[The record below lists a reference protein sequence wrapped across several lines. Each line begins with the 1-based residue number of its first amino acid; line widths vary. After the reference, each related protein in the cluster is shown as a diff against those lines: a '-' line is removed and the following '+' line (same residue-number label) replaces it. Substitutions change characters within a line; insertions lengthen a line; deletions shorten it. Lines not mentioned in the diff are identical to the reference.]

1 MSFDFISY
9 FSPVDTDWLEE
20 RYFSTH
26 SNFLA
31 SVIDIHRTQFPEL
44 EGKTLALLGVPES
57 PHFPQT
63 GIHTAPDALR
73 SCLYRLYR
81 TTAELQAV
89 DLGNLIPGETPE
101 DTYSALAEV
110 CRELQSMGLTPVVL
124 GGSRDLLFGQFRAFE
139 KNLHPIEL
147 LGIDARFHLGEAP
160 AHLGETPAEDEDA
173 IDPRNVLMR
182 IVTHKPSH
190 LFNYTNLGYQTYLNN
205 PDEVQ
210 MIGRLLFD
218 AMRLGDLR
226 AAPEEAEPAIRMAD
240 LMYVDASCIRLS
252 DMPGNPDSTPSG
264 LFGHELCQLTRYA
277 GLNEKLKSIG
287 FFSYDPARDKQL
299 LGAETLAQ
307 AIWYFLEGHAHRSF
321 DVPRKNQMHHI
332 RYVTSLNSGN
342 HTIVFYKSRK
352 TGRWWME
359 IASPAQPGSN
369 RERGMLIPCSYA
381 DYRTA
386 TRGEMPDR
394 WWRYHQKHGKVD

>member
-1 MSFDFISY
+1 
-9 FSPVDTDWLEE
+9 
-20 RYFSTH
+20 
-26 SNFLA
+26 
-31 SVIDIHRTQFPEL
+31 
-44 EGKTLALLGVPES
+44 
-57 PHFPQT
+57 
-63 GIHTAPDALR
+63 
-73 SCLYRLYR
+73 
-81 TTAELQAV
+81 V
-89 DLGNLIPGETPE
+89 DLGNLFPGNTPE
-101 DTYSALAEV
+101 DTYAALADV
-110 CRELQSMGLTPVVL
+110 CQELQSMSITPVVL
-124 GGSRDLLFGQFRAFE
+124 GGSRDLLFGQYRAFE
-139 KNLHPIEL
+139 KNIHPIEL

-160 AHLGETPAEDEDA
+160 PDEGYA
-173 IDPRNVLMR
+173 LDPRDVLMR

-205 PDEVQ
+205 PDEVL

-226 AAPEEAEPAIRMAD
+226 AAPEEAEPAIRIAD
-240 LMYVDASCIRLS
+240 LMYVDASCLRLS
-252 DMPGNPDSTPSG
+252 DMPGQPDSTPSG
-264 LFGHELCQLTRYA
+264 LFSHELCQLTRYA

-287 FFSYDPARDKQL
+287 FYSYDPARDKQL

-332 RYVTSLNSGN
+332 RYVTTLDSGN

-369 RERGMLIPCSYA
+369 KERGMLIPCSYA
-381 DYRTA
+381 DYKTA
-386 TRGEMPDR
+386 SRGEMPDR

>member
-1 MSFDFISY
+1 MPFDFNSY
-9 FSPVDTDWLEE
+9 FSPVDVAWLDDK
-20 RYFSTH
+20 YFAPH
-26 SNFLA
+26 SNYLA
-31 SVIDIHRTQFPEL
+31 SVLDIHRTDFPVL
-44 EGKTLALLGVPES
+44 EGKTLAILGVPDS
-57 PHFPQT
+57 PHFPQS
-63 GIHTAPDALR
+63 GIHSAPDALR
-73 SCLYRLYR
+73 RCLYRLFR
-81 TTAELQAV
+81 TSGDLQAV
-89 DLGNLIPGETPE
+89 DLGNLFPGNTPE
-101 DTYSALAEV
+101 DTYVALADV
-110 CRELQSMGLTPVVL
+110 CQELQSMSITPVVL
-124 GGSRDLLFGQFRAFE
+124 GGSRDLLFGQYRAFE
-139 KNLHPIEL
+139 KNIHPIEL

-160 AHLGETPAEDEDA
+160 PDEDYA
-173 IDPRNVLMR
+173 LDPRDVLMR

-205 PDEVQ
+205 PDEVL

-226 AAPEEAEPAIRMAD
+226 AAPEEAEPAIRIAD
-240 LMYVDASCIRLS
+240 LMYVDASCLRLS
-252 DMPGNPDSTPSG
+252 DMPGQPDSTPSG
-264 LFGHELCQLTRYA
+264 LFSHELCQLTRYA

-287 FFSYDPARDKQL
+287 FYSYDPARDKQL

-332 RYVTSLNSGN
+332 RYVTTLDSGN

-369 RERGMLIPCSYA
+369 KERGMLIPCSYA
-381 DYRTA
+381 DYKTA
-386 TRGEMPDR
+386 SRGEMPDR

>member
-1 MSFDFISY
+1 MPFDFNSY
-9 FSPVDTDWLEE
+9 FSPVDVAWLDDK
-20 RYFSTH
+20 YFAPH
-26 SNFLA
+26 SNYLA
-31 SVIDIHRTQFPEL
+31 SVLDIHRTDFPVL
-44 EGKTLALLGVPES
+44 EGKTLAILGVPDS
-57 PHFPQT
+57 PHFPQS
-63 GIHTAPDALR
+63 GIHSAPDALR
-73 SCLYRLYR
+73 RCLYRLFR
-81 TTAELQAV
+81 TSGDLQAV
-89 DLGNLIPGETPE
+89 DLGNLFPGNTPE
-101 DTYSALAEV
+101 DTYVALAGV
-110 CRELQSMGLTPVVL
+110 CQELQSMSITPVVL
-124 GGSRDLLFGQFRAFE
+124 GGSRDLLFGQYRAFE
-139 KNLHPIEL
+139 KNTHPIEL

-160 AHLGETPAEDEDA
+160 PDEDYA
-173 IDPRNVLMR
+173 LDPRDVLMR

-190 LFNYTNLGYQTYLNN
+190 LFNYTNLGYQSYLNN
-205 PDEVQ
+205 PDEVL

-226 AAPEEAEPAIRMAD
+226 AAPEEAEPAIRIAD
-240 LMYVDASCIRLS
+240 LMYVDASCLRLS
-252 DMPGNPDSTPSG
+252 DMPGQPDSTPSG
-264 LFGHELCQLTRYA
+264 LFSHELCQLTRYA

-287 FFSYDPARDKQL
+287 FYSYDPARDKQL

-332 RYVTSLNSGN
+332 RYVTTLDSGN

-369 RERGMLIPCSYA
+369 KERGMLIPCSYA
-381 DYRTA
+381 DYKTA
-386 TRGEMPDR
+386 SRGEMPDR

>member
-1 MSFDFISY
+1 MSFDFNSY
-9 FSPVDTDWLEE
+9 FSPVDVAWLDDK
-20 RYFSTH
+20 YFAPH
-26 SNFLA
+26 SNYLA
-31 SVIDIHRTQFPEL
+31 SVLDIHRTDFPVL
-44 EGKTLALLGVPES
+44 EGKTLAILGVPDS

-63 GIHTAPDALR
+63 GIHSAPDALR
-73 SCLYRLYR
+73 RCLYRLFR
-81 TTAELQAV
+81 TSGDLQAV
-89 DLGNLIPGETPE
+89 DLGNLFPGNTPE
-101 DTYSALAEV
+101 DTYAALADV
-110 CRELQSMGLTPVVL
+110 CQELQSMSITPVVL
-124 GGSRDLLFGQFRAFE
+124 GGSRDLLFGQYRAFE
-139 KNLHPIEL
+139 KNIHPIEL

-160 AHLGETPAEDEDA
+160 PDEDYA
-173 IDPRNVLMR
+173 LDPRDVLMR
-182 IVTHKPSH
+182 IVTQKPSH

-205 PDEVQ
+205 PDEVL

-226 AAPEEAEPAIRMAD
+226 AAPEEAEPAIRIAD
-240 LMYVDASCIRLS
+240 LMYVDASCLRLS
-252 DMPGNPDSTPSG
+252 DMPGQPDSTPSG
-264 LFGHELCQLTRYA
+264 LFSHELCQLTRYA

-287 FFSYDPARDKQL
+287 FYSYDPARDKQL

-332 RYVTSLNSGN
+332 RYVTTLVSGN

-369 RERGMLIPCSYA
+369 KERGMLIPCSYA
-381 DYRTA
+381 DYKTA
-386 TRGEMPDR
+386 SRGEMPDR

>member
-1 MSFDFISY
+1 MSFDFISH

-31 SVIDIHRTQFPEL
+31 SVIDIYRTQFPEL

-57 PHFPQT
+57 HHFPQT
-63 GIHTAPDALR
+63 GIHSAPDALR
-73 SCLYRLYR
+73 RCLYRLYR
-81 TTAELQAV
+81 TSADLQAV
-89 DLGNLIPGETPE
+89 DLGNLIPGKTSE
-101 DTYSALAEV
+101 DTYSAMADV
-110 CRELQSMGLTPVVL
+110 CQELQSRGITPILL
-124 GGSRDLLFGQFRAFE
+124 GGSRDLVYGQYKAFE
-139 KNLHPIEL
+139 KNSQPIEL
-147 LGIDARFHLGEAP
+147 LAIDARFHLGEAP
-160 AHLGETPAEDEDA
+160 IEEDKTV
-173 IDPRNVLMR
+173 DPRNVLMR

-190 LFNYTNLGYQTYLNN
+190 LFNYCNLGYQTYLNN

-210 MIGRLLFD
+210 MISRLLFD

-226 AAPEEAEPAIRMAD
+226 AAPEEAEPSIRIAD
-240 LMYVDASCIRLS
+240 LMYVDASCVRLG
-252 DMPGNPDSTPSG
+252 DMPGHPDSTPSG
-264 LFGHELCQLTRYA
+264 LFSHELCQLTRYA

-287 FFSYDPARDKQL
+287 FYSYDPKCDKQL

-321 DVPRKNQMHHI
+321 DVPRKNLLHHT
-332 RYVTSLNSGN
+332 RYVTTLHSGN

-359 IASPAQPGSN
+359 IAAPAQLGVN
-369 RERGMLIPCSYA
+369 REKGMLIPCSYA
-381 DYRTA
+381 DYKTA
-386 TRGEMPDR
+386 AKGEMPDR

>member
-1 MSFDFISY
+1 MSFDFNSY
-9 FSPVDTDWLEE
+9 FSPVDVAWLDDK
-20 RYFSTH
+20 YFAPH
-26 SNFLA
+26 SNYLA
-31 SVIDIHRTQFPEL
+31 SVLDIHRTDFPVL
-44 EGKTLALLGVPES
+44 EGKTLAILGVPDS

-63 GIHTAPDALR
+63 GIHSAPDALR
-73 SCLYRLYR
+73 RCLYRLFR
-81 TTAELQAV
+81 TSGDLQAV
-89 DLGNLIPGETPE
+89 DLGNLFPGNTPE
-101 DTYSALAEV
+101 DTYAALADV
-110 CRELQSMGLTPVVL
+110 CQELQSMSITPVVL
-124 GGSRDLLFGQFRAFE
+124 GGSRDLLFGQYRAFE
-139 KNLHPIEL
+139 KNIHPIEL

-160 AHLGETPAEDEDA
+160 PDEDYTL
-173 IDPRNVLMR
+173 DPRDVLMR

-205 PDEVQ
+205 PDEVL

-226 AAPEEAEPAIRMAD
+226 AAPEEAEPAIRIAD
-240 LMYVDASCIRLS
+240 LMYVDASCLRLS
-252 DMPGNPDSTPSG
+252 DMPGQPDSTPSG
-264 LFGHELCQLTRYA
+264 LFSHELCQLTRYA

-287 FFSYDPARDKQL
+287 FYSYDPARDKQL

-332 RYVTSLNSGN
+332 RYVTTLDSGN

-369 RERGMLIPCSYA
+369 KERGMLIPCSYA
-381 DYRTA
+381 DYKTA
-386 TRGEMPDR
+386 SRGEMPDR